1 MVSLRALIADTL
13 GVDPDLPAQ
22 AIRPAV
28 AEALADCPPGGVVA
42 ARDGGDEVAVVRLVD
57 GRAFVVADR
66 CPHDGGPLSD
76 GFVDGDRLVCARHG
90 WEVDPCTG
98 ACPRG
103 RAQVRSRPLTDGRR
117 VS

>member
-1 MVSLRALIADTL
+1 VISLRALLDDL
-13 GVDPDLPAQ
+13 LPGDERLHVDD
-22 AIRPAV
+22 
-28 AEALADCPPGGVVA
+28 ALAACPPGSVVA
-42 ARDGGDEVAVVRLVD
+42 ARDASGDVAVVRFRD
-57 GRAFVVADR
+57 GRAFVVADA

-98 ACPRG
+98 TCG
-103 RAQVRSRPLTDGRR
+103 RATVACRT